1 MTIDELKTAFATE
14 EPVVHFGNVYKCV
27 SAIIWRKDKTGRR
40 VVQAE
45 LQDMKVNSVTI
56 VNPDKVH
63 YYKESANKTIYV
75 GKEDLTIE
83 KNMEV
88 TNEKHFKRS

>member
-14 EPVVHFGNVYKCV
+14 ESVVHFGNVYKCV

-63 YYKESANKTIYV
+63 FYKESAKVIYV

-83 KNMEV
+83 KNTGGSYGRESM
-88 TNEKHFKRS
+88 